1 MKMVEKFN
9 SVLAAAFNKDLSE
22 ISDQMNSD
30 SLAEWDSLKQMNII
44 VALEEE
50 FDIYFEEDESILLK
64 DYKELF
70 NAVKTKLSKKN

>member
-30 SLAEWDSLKQMNII
+30 SFAEWDSLKQMNII

-64 DYKELF
+64 DYKGLF